1 MMRSGM
7 SPEIHNMIGRKV
19 INSNAK
25 EVAVFLWQIR
35 ALTGKIFV
43 LGKGGRFWD

>member
-1 MMRSGM
+1 M
-7 SPEIHNMIGRKV
+7 SPEIHNMIDRKV

-35 ALTGKIFV
+35 ALTGFCVWKRWALMGLRWSLI
-43 LGKGGRFWD
+43 